1 MQVFIAAYA
10 NDVMIYP
17 NPFII
22 YTGFA
27 LCITATNIDP
37 VMQKEDDEM
46 NREKKKLIINEI
58 KMDPIYHKNKHS

>member
-1 MQVFIAAYA
+1 MALYKCRLFIAAYA

-37 VMQKEDDEM
+37 VMQK
-46 NREKKKLIINEI
+46 
-58 KMDPIYHKNKHS
+58 KMMR